1 MATVL
6 PSFSKLNLIFNRTTA
21 SLKKIVRITKS
32 CVLFCEGIIF
42 IVLSR
47 NQNNNFIMTTVAQLT
62 YIPLYADHPKEKVQD
77 LIEFVAQHD
86 VEVDINYLSTSVKG
100 ETEVVFELIRE
111 IYDTM
116 SFEDDAFRFH
126 VELLSPTKE

>member
-1 MATVL
+1 M
-6 PSFSKLNLIFNRTTA
+6 K
-21 SLKKIVRITKS
+21 
-32 CVLFCEGIIF
+32 
-42 IVLSR
+42 
-47 NQNNNFIMTTVAQLT
+47 TVAQLT
-62 YIPLYADHPKEKVQD
+62 YIPLYTDHPKEKVQD

-116 SFEDDAFRFH
+116 TLEDDAFRFH